1 MLMLLA
7 ACNLNEHGPWLD
19 ESGQPLEG
27 SQVVEYDGFSSC
39 GHAKVTFIRFFGL
52 MFAKDPGG
60 VLGPLSGADDQPL
73 TFELLTEIPAG
84 VQASTITH
92 NDREI
97 FFDPTNREDYLYV
110 HLGDG
115 TLERW
120 PRAEIA
126 CDTPGR

>member
-1 MLMLLA
+1 MIMLLA

-39 GHAKVTFIRFFGL
+39 GHSKVTFIRFFGSL
-52 MFAKDPGG
+52 FAKDPGG
-60 VLGPLSGADDQPL
+60 VLGMLYNAAGELL

-84 VQASTITH
+84 LQASTITH
-92 NDREI
+92 EDREI

-126 CDTPGR
+126 CDTPGG